1 MKTIAILALA
11 LLLSSCKIFSSATVQ
26 RVPDYYKIETS
37 YGVVYE
43 VKAIFQG
50 VTVDMA
56 TGNSAV
62 FLNDNYKITPVYVYG
77 KSN

>member
-11 LLLSSCKIFSSATVQ
+11 LLLSSCKIFSSATVHQ
-26 RVPDYYKIETS
+26 VPDYYKIETDHGS
-37 YGVVYE
+37 VFE
-43 VKAIFQG
+43 VRAIFQG

-62 FLNDNYKITPVYVYG
+62 LLSDNYKITPVYVYR